1 MTIDISGFEVSRAA
15 TGRKR
20 TRSGQARLNHVLA
33 IGLIVFLFL
42 APVPLGANRPVF
54 WAINAVLVGVAG
66 AIYGTMMVWRR
77 EVFRIPLSSIAIVS
91 GLWLVL
97 CLFGVVQFFLPVAT
111 IFEAPGAEVASP
123 MLSIAPG
130 ASFHSAVQF
139 LTFGLF
145 FFLVLQVSANRER
158 ARFIA
163 IALFWV
169 TVAHAIYGLLALTQ
183 FGDTVLFLEKWAYF
197 GSATGTFVNRNSYAT
212 FMAFG
217 LVLGTALAAQ
227 ALEKGLENRQLPIA
241 NVMVLIVGLS
251 FLLVALYSTQSR
263 MGLAA
268 GLAGSLVVTIG
279 FVVKLGRRLPRL
291 SIIMALVGAVLTIAA
306 AILFGSG
313 TFERLGSVEQSF
325 DVRAA
330 LYWQVADMIASRPFL
345 GFGGGSF
352 EAAFPLF
359 HALPVS
365 PDLIWDKAHSTYL
378 ALWMEYGVI
387 FGSIPLIVVLIIGLR
402 CVGLV
407 IRRKS
412 DWVLPLASLGVIVTA
427 ALHSLVDFSLEME
440 ANALFFAALLA
451 LGLASITE
459 YGRRQR
465 AQ

>member
-1 MTIDISGFEVSRAA
+1 MTIDISGFEVTRAA
-15 TGRKR
+15 AGGKRARTGQ
-20 TRSGQARLNHVLA
+20 TRLNHVLA
-33 IGLIVFLFL
+33 LFLIAFLFL

-54 WAINAVLVGVAG
+54 WAINAVLVGVG
-66 AIYGTMMVWRR
+66 GVVYGIMMVRRR
-77 EVFRIPLSSIAIVS
+77 ETFRIALSDIAIPA

-97 CLFGVVQFFLPVAT
+97 CLYAVTQFALPLTTV
-111 IFEAPGAEVASP
+111 FQAPGTQVTSSA
-123 MLSIAPG
+123 LSIAPG
-130 ASFHSAVQF
+130 SSLHSAVQF
-139 LTFGLF
+139 LTFGIF

-163 IALFWV
+163 TALFWV
-169 TVAHAIYGLLALTQ
+169 TVAHAVYGLLALTQ

-227 ALEKGLENRQLPIA
+227 ALEKGLESRQLPIA
-241 NVMVLIVGLS
+241 NIMVLLVGLS

-268 GLAGSLVVTIG
+268 GLAGSLVVSVG
-279 FVVKLGRRLPRL
+279 FAIKVGARLPRL
-291 SIIMALVGAVLTIAA
+291 SIIMGVLGAGLTIAA

-330 LYWQVADMIASRPFL
+330 LYLQVLEMIGSRPFF

-359 HALPVS
+359 HGLPVS
-365 PDLIWDKAHSTYL
+365 PDLVWDKAHSTYL

-387 FGSIPLIVVLIIGLR
+387 FGSIPMIVVFGIALR
-402 CVGLV
+402 CLALV

-412 DWVLPLASLGVIVTA
+412 DWVLPLASLGIVITA

-459 YGRRQR
+459 YGRRQK

>member
-1 MTIDISGFEVSRAA
+1 MTIDVSGFEITRAA
-15 TGRKR
+15 TGGKR
-20 TRSGQARLNHVLA
+20 ARSGQARLNHVLA
-33 IGLIVFLFL
+33 VVLIAFLFL
-42 APVPLGANRPVF
+42 APIPLGANRPVF
-54 WAINAVLVGVAG
+54 WAINAVIVGSAG
-66 AIYGTMMVWRR
+66 LLYGIMMMWRR
-77 EVFRIPLSSIAIVS
+77 ETFRIPLSDIAILS
-91 GLWLVL
+91 GLWLVF
-97 CLFGVVQFFLPVAT
+97 CLYGIVQFALPLPTA
-111 IFEAPGAEVASP
+111 FEAPGTEVVSAT
-123 MLSIAPG
+123 LSIAPG
-130 ASFHSAVQF
+130 SSLHSTVQF
-139 LTFGLF
+139 LTFGVF

-163 IALFWV
+163 TALFWV
-169 TVAHAIYGLLALTQ
+169 SVAHAVYGLLALTQ
-183 FGDTVLFLEKWAYF
+183 FGDTLLFLEKWAYF

-217 LVLGTALAAQ
+217 LVLGTALSAQ
-227 ALEKGLENRQLPIA
+227 ALEKGIESRQLPIA
-241 NVMVLIVGLS
+241 NLLVSLVGFS

-279 FVVKLGRRLPRL
+279 FVIKVGARLPRL
-291 SIIMALVGAVLTIAA
+291 STIMGVLGTGLTIAA

-330 LYWQVADMIASRPFL
+330 LYWQVAEMIGSRPFL

-359 HALPVS
+359 HGLPVS
-365 PDLIWDKAHSTYL
+365 PDLVWDKAHSTYL

-387 FGSIPLIVVLIIGLR
+387 FGSIPLIVVLGIGLR
-402 CVGLV
+402 CIGLIV
-407 IRRKS
+407 RRKS
-412 DWVLPLASLGVIVTA
+412 DWVLPLASLGIIVTA

-459 YGRRQR
+459 YGRRQK

>member
-1 MTIDISGFEVSRAA
+1 MTTDISGFEITRAT
-15 TGRKR
+15 TGGRRAK
-20 TRSGQARLNHVLA
+20 SGQARLNHVLA
-33 IGLIVFLFL
+33 IVLIAFLFL
-42 APVPLGANRPVF
+42 APIPLGANRPVF
-54 WAINAVLVGVAG
+54 WAVNGLVVGAAG
-66 AIYGTMMVWRR
+66 IIYGIMMVWRR
-77 EVFRIPLSSIAIVS
+77 ETFRIALSDVAILA

-97 CLFGVVQFFLPVAT
+97 CLYAIIQFALPVT
-111 IFEAPGAEVASP
+111 TVFEAPGIEVTSST
-123 MLSIAPG
+123 LSIAPG
-130 ASFHSAVQF
+130 SSLHSVVQF
-139 LTFGLF
+139 LTFGVF

-169 TVAHAIYGLLALTQ
+169 TVAHALYGLLALTQ

-227 ALEKGLENRQLPIA
+227 ALEKGLESRQVPIA
-241 NVMVLIVGLS
+241 SIMMVLVGLS

-268 GLAGSLVVTIG
+268 GLAGSLVVAVG
-279 FVVKLGRRLPRL
+279 FALKVGRRLPRL
-291 SIIMALVGAVLTIAA
+291 SLTMAVLGLVLIGAA
-306 AILFGSG
+306 AVLFGSG

-330 LYWQVADMIASRPFL
+330 LYWQVVDMISSRPFL

-365 PDLIWDKAHSTYL
+365 PDLVWDKAHSTYL

-387 FGSIPLIVVLIIGLR
+387 FGTIPLIVVFGIALR
-402 CVGLV
+402 CIALV

-412 DWVLPLASLGVIVTA
+412 DWVLPLASLGIIITA

-459 YGRRQR
+459 YGRRQK

>member
-1 MTIDISGFEVSRAA
+1 MTIDISGFEVTRAA
-15 TGRKR
+15 TGGKR
-20 TRSGQARLNHVLA
+20 SGSGQARLNHVIA
-33 IGLIVFLFL
+33 IGLIAFLFL
-42 APVPLGANRPVF
+42 APIPLGANRPVF
-54 WAINAVLVGVAG
+54 WAINAVIVGAG
-66 AIYGTMMVWRR
+66 GIIYGAMMIWRQ
-77 EVFRIPLSSIAIVS
+77 EVFRVPLSKIAIVS
-91 GLWLVL
+91 GLWSVL
-97 CLFGVVQFFLPVAT
+97 CGYGVVQIVLPVVT
-111 IFEAPGAEVASP
+111 VFEGSGTQVVSET
-123 MLSIAPG
+123 LSITPG
-130 ASFHSAVQF
+130 SSLHSLVQF
-139 LTFGLF
+139 LTFGVF

-163 IALFWV
+163 ASLFWV
-169 TVAHAIYGLLALTQ
+169 TVAHAVYGLLALTQ
-183 FGDTVLFLEKWAYF
+183 FGDPVLFLEKWAYF

-227 ALEKGLENRQLPIA
+227 TLEKGLESRQLPIA
-241 NVMVLIVGLS
+241 GVMLLLIGLS

-268 GLAGSLVVTIG
+268 GLAGSLVVAIG
-279 FVVKLGRRLPRL
+279 FVIKIGRRLPRL
-291 SIIMALVGAVLTIAA
+291 AIVMAIVGAALTIAA
-306 AILFGSG
+306 AVLFGSG

-330 LYWQVADMIASRPFL
+330 LYAQVIDMIGSRPIW

-365 PDLIWDKAHSTYL
+365 PDLIWDKTHSTYL
-378 ALWMEYGVI
+378 ALWVEYGLI
-387 FGSIPLIVVLIIGLR
+387 FGSIPIIVVLGIGLR
-402 CVGLV
+402 CFGLV

-459 YGRRQR
+459 YGRRHK
-465 AQ
+465 A